1 MNQMRAVIRGKEI
14 RFKTF
19 LELGLKRGRF
29 GGPEN
34 DFALDVSGD
43 ESFPDTREWRTMR
56 EYLISAGALPE
67 CIEAA
72 EKLFKRWKAA
82 Q

>member
-1 MNQMRAVIRGKEI
+1 MRAVIRGKEI
-14 RFKTF
+14 RFKTY

-29 GGPEN
+29 GGAEN
-34 DFALDVSGD
+34 EFASDVSGD
-43 ESFPDTREWRTMR
+43 ESFPDTGEWRTLR
-56 EYLISAGALPE
+56 EYLISVDAVPE
-67 CIEAA
+67 CVEAA